1 MSDDEGQERQE
12 DRALFKV
19 MLGAIIGLAGTV
31 AVLAITAVVVVGKSG
46 TSPTRQAASAP
57 VALATPAAAQT
68 VTVAMHD
75 PGCHWFQVGPTSFEK
90 AATVQGPVVLAN
102 DDEGA
107 LVVAGPS
114 GTKTDPVGGKVSL
127 AAGTYKITMVG
138 QAPDDNHLKL
148 VVN

>member
-1 MSDDEGQERQE
+1 MSDDERQERQE
-12 DRALFKV
+12 DRALSKV
-19 MLGAIIGLAGTV
+19 MVGSIIGLAGVV
-31 AVLAITAVVVVGKSG
+31 AVLAIVAVVAVGNGG
-46 TSPTRQAASAP
+46 TSSTRQAASPP
-57 VALATPAAAQT
+57 VAQATPPTART

-90 AATVQGPVVLAN
+90 TATVQGPVVLAN
-102 DDEGA
+102 NDEAA

-114 GTKTDPVGGKVSL
+114 GTKTDPLGGKVSL
-127 AAGTYKITMVG
+127 APGTYQITMVG